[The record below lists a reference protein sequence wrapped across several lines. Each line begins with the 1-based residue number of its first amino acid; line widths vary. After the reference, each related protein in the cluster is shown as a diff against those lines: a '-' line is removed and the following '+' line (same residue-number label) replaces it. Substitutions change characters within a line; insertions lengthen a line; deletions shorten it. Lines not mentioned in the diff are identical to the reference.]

1 MSSRSPSKSSR
12 RRVGADPDR
21 LVETRL
27 PIRRTRLPPYQL
39 HSCPDTMSEDLP
51 SPPPPFAGV
60 LRQEPP
66 LPPFAGIMHQEPC
79 IPPQPQHDENSG
91 SESEVELDS
100 PPHLKIITVTEDVI
114 QDPNSP
120 TSPHCSPSCIDIN
133 PSLCR
138 RLRASDAR
146 LYKISR
152 FSQYQVDDS
161 EDIKRALYQL
171 RRGGPLLA
179 VIKISKKYDKFYNT
193 GRIYKFDPNTAVMNN
208 NGTLMTHAL
217 SMVSF
222 VLEAKVPCL
231 ECQDSHGQHF
241 GKSGF
246 LMVDVSDR
254 TL

>member
-1 MSSRSPSKSSR
+1 MS
-12 RRVGADPDR
+12 DR
-21 LVETRL
+21 TKILS
-27 PIRRTRLPPYQL
+27 PIRQ
-39 HSCPDTMSEDLP
+39 
-51 SPPPPFAGV
+51 
-60 LRQEPP
+60 QEPYCCALYALAATP
-66 LPPFAGIMHQEPC
+66 EPNLRVQWGKMTRKALSIKHLKKLDEDSRTKLPNEGTKIRRLLLMIQNEGLFEDDQYRAIERDVL
-79 IPPQPQHDENSG
+79 ISSG
-91 SESEVELDS
+91 SPAKYASSMIAASFLAILGI
-100 PPHLKIITVTEDVI
+100 PTALTQTVAAI
-114 QDPNSP
+114 MM
-120 TSPHCSPSCIDIN
+120 
-133 PSLCR
+133 R

-217 SMVSF
+217 SVVSF